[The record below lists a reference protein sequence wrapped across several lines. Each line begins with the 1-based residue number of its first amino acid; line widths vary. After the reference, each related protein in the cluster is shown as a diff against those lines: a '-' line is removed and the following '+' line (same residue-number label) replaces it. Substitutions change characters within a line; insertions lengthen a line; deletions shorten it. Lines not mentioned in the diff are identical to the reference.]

1 MIAKSLTNT
10 LQYIFLLIKIVK
22 FQVKKWF
29 QKNITSIKQ
38 ILSYN
43 SETSI
48 RNRLI
53 KYKGLINHLLIN
65 VLRITI
71 KVKLNIYP
79 KFVEKHKVKDLY
91 SNQHQSNIINSLFKK
106 QLVKFTECNF
116 LLLDDDYKMNFFDLI
131 MLSQFNWYLF
141 IVLLDIEKWNNHIK
155 LTFCKR
161 ILFYILYNINLL
173 VRIKRENKILV

>member
-10 LQYIFLLIKIVK
+10 LQYIFLLIKIIK
-22 FQVKKWF
+22 FRVKKWF

-38 ILSYN
+38 VLSYN

-48 RNRLI
+48 RNRFI
-53 KYKGLINHLLIN
+53 KYKGIINHLLSN

-79 KFVEKHKVKDLY
+79 KLVEKHKVKDLY
-91 SNQHQSNIINSLFKK
+91 SNQHQSKIINNLSTK

-116 LLLDDDYKMNFFDLI
+116 LLLDNDYEMNFFDLI
-131 MLSQFNWYLF
+131 MLSQLNWYLF
-141 IVLLDIEKWNNHIK
+141 IVLLDIEKWNNQIK
-155 LTFCKR
+155 LTFCKI
-161 ILFYILYNINLL
+161 ILFYTLYNINLL
-173 VRIKRENKILV
+173 VIIKRRNKILV